1 MLVNRFKILPLLFL
15 ISFFLYA
22 AAISAVEEEESQTPA
37 GGEHG
42 LILEPETQQRLGLQT
57 IELQTA
63 HYRPEFIAYGIVQDL
78 QPLLDL
84 RNRYFAAQAAQN
96 ISAARLKQAQQ
107 HLARLN
113 TLYREDIVAQSKLQ
127 TQQAQWQ
134 ADQAQAGSDQYQVTA
149 TRTSAELQWG
159 KKLADLVLSNASS
172 PILAPNA
179 KLLLVTLPPERS
191 LPDPL
196 KTIHIARSAERAP
209 ASVANFVSAA
219 PQTSGTFQGETYFFS
234 TDDPTLRIGMRV
246 TAWIAQQQNELE
258 GVMIPAAAVV
268 WHLGQAFVY
277 IQDGASRF
285 ERRAIDTSF
294 PTAQGY
300 FVRDP
305 FTAGEKLVGTGAQM
319 LLSEEFRTQIPS
331 EDDD

>member
-1 MLVNRFKILPLLFL
+1 MLVIRFKMRPRLLL
-15 ISFFLYA
+15 MCFFLHNA
-22 AAISAVEEEESQTPA
+22 ALIAAEEPKDSTGA
-37 GGEHG
+37 EHG
-42 LILEPETQQRLGLQT
+42 LVIEQETQQRLGLET
-57 IELQTA
+57 IELQAA

-107 HLARLN
+107 NLTRLN
-113 TLYREDIVAQSKLQ
+113 ALYREDIIAQSKLQ

-134 ADQAQAGSDQYQVTA
+134 ADQAQAGADQYQVA
-149 TRTSAELQWG
+149 AIRVGAELQWG
-159 KKLADLVLSNASS
+159 KKLADLALSNASA

-191 LPDPL
+191 LPAQL
-196 KTIHIARSAERAP
+196 KTIDIARAAERRQ
-209 ASVANFVSAA
+209 ASVATFVSAA
-219 PQTSGTFQGETYFFS
+219 PQTSGAFQGETYFFS
-234 TDDPTLRIGMRV
+234 TNDAALRIGMRV
-246 TAWIAQQQNELE
+246 TAWIEQQSSELQ
-258 GVMIPAAAVV
+258 GVMIPATSVV

-277 IQDGASRF
+277 IQDGDDRF
-285 ERRAIDTSF
+285 ERCAIDTSF
-294 PTAQGY
+294 PSAQGY
-300 FVRDP
+300 FVREP
-305 FTAGEKLVGTGAQM
+305 FTAGEKLVTTGAQM